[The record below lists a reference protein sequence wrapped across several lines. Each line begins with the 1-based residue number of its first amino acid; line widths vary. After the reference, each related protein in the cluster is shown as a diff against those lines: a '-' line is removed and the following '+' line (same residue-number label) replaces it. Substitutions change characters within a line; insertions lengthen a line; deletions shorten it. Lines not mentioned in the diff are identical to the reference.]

1 MGPILQS
8 AFLKALGWS
17 LIDSLWQMGVV
28 WLIYLAITRS
38 GKKFNAN
45 LRHNLALISLA
56 AGSSWF
62 MFSLIFNTF
71 SGRQGLATGFS
82 NILGQVPDK
91 LDTILPWLSVAYLVV
106 ALILAIR
113 LHKQLSYTKILSTKG
128 LRKADPEI
136 RVFLQHLAAQMGL
149 KKEIRVWISELVET
163 PLTVGFWKPV
173 ILLPVSIINNLSLK
187 QTESIILHELYH
199 IQRNDFLLNLLIAV
213 ADIILFFNPFARF
226 FKDVI
231 QREREHRCDDI
242 VVQFRY
248 DAALYAQALLILE
261 KQRPERNHIH
271 KISLA
276 ATGNNKMLLL
286 ARVRR
291 LLTGETIAT
300 PISQRLIAF
309 LLPALFLGYLGW
321 TGPVKELSTG
331 KPSSFIM
338 AQLIPAHLPGLE
350 LPRLF
355 STNSA
360 NVPVTAPAT
369 ATENQGKYEEVVEDS
384 ENADEDINIEKDLAK
399 VIVTEK
405 VEQLMSVAAESP
417 YIEYVNAEQ
426 PHEYTISID
435 GNSSASVGT
444 PAAPDAPEKPFPYVP
459 GSSFTYK
466 IMEDTAFPR
475 KSHKADLTTQAQ
487 LARTINTIDGLN
499 WSQIE
504 LNLEKAGEKLNIER
518 LQLELKK
525 AVAELDWK
533 TLNEDLAKTSQESAI
548 EVEKYRTQLA
558 ERYMQFEKAK
568 IRKAELI
575 KAAEVEIVEDRIKQA
590 APANKLRVNRT
601 KKIVNI

>member
-1 MGPILQS
+1 MGPVLQS

-17 LIDSLWQMGVV
+17 LLDSLWQMGIV

-38 GKKFNAN
+38 GKRFNAD
-45 LRHNLALISLA
+45 LRHNLALLSLA
-56 AGSSWF
+56 CGSGWF
-62 MFSLIFNTF
+62 MFSLIFNTI
-71 SGRQGLATGFS
+71 SGRQGTAAGFS
-82 NILGQVPDK
+82 TILGQVPDK
-91 LDTILPWLSVAYLVV
+91 LDTILPWLSVVYLVV
-106 ALILAIR
+106 AMILAIR
-113 LHKQLSYTKILSTKG
+113 LHRQLSYTKILSTKG

-231 QREREHRCDDI
+231 QKEREHRCDDI

-248 DAALYAQALLILE
+248 DSALYAQALLILE
-261 KQRPERNHIH
+261 KQRPDRNNHH
-271 KISLA
+271 KMSMA
-276 ATGNNKMLLL
+276 ATGDNKMLLL

-291 LLTGETIAT
+291 LLTGETVAT
-300 PISQRLIAF
+300 PVSQRLIAL

-321 TGPVKELSTG
+321 FGPVKELTSN
-331 KPSSFIM
+331 KPTSIDLSQ
-338 AQLIPAHLPGLE
+338 AIPAELPGLE

-355 STNSA
+355 STIPA
-360 NVPVTAPAT
+360 VTDPAAAP
-369 ATENQGKYEEVVEDS
+369 ENQDKNEQTVEDL
-384 ENADEDINIEKDLAK
+384 ENAGEDVNIEEDLAK
-399 VIVTEK
+399 VIVSEK
-405 VEQLMSVAAESP
+405 VEELISAIKP
-417 YIEYVNAEQ
+417 NPLIEYVNAEQ
-426 PHEYTISID
+426 PREYTISME
-435 GNSSASVGT
+435 GNTGT
-444 PAAPDAPEKPFPYVP
+444 SEETPVAPDAPEKPFPYVP

-466 IMEDTAFPR
+466 VMVDTAFPG
-475 KSHKADLTTQAQ
+475 KSLNADPATQAQ
-487 LARTINTIDGLN
+487 VARTINSIDGLN
-499 WSQIE
+499 WSMIE
-504 LNLEKAGEKLNIER
+504 KNLEKAGEKLNIEK

-525 AVAELDWK
+525 AVAEVDWK
-533 TLNEDLAKTSQESAI
+533 MLNEDLVKTSRESAI

-558 ERYMQFEKAK
+558 DRYIQFEKSK
-568 IRKAELI
+568 LRKAELI
-575 KAAEVEIVEDRIKQA
+575 KEAEVEIVNDRIKKVV
-590 APANKLRVNRT
+590 PAIKVRVNKV

>member
-38 GKKFNAN
+38 GKRFNAN
-45 LRHNLALISLA
+45 LRHNLALLSLA
-56 AGSSWF
+56 AGSGWF

-71 SGRQGLATGFS
+71 SGRPGTAAGFS
-82 NILGQVPDK
+82 NLLGQVPDK
-91 LDTILPWLSVAYLVV
+91 LDAILPWLSVAYLVV
-106 ALILAIR
+106 AMILAIR
-113 LHKQLSYTKILSTKG
+113 LHRQHSYTKTLSTKG

-199 IQRNDFLLNLLIAV
+199 IQRNDFLMNLLIAV

-248 DAALYAQALLILE
+248 DATLYAQALLILE
-261 KQRPERNHIH
+261 KQRPERNQLH

-291 LLTGETIAT
+291 LLTGETVAT
-300 PISQRLIAF
+300 PISQRLISF

-321 TGPVKELSTG
+321 KVPVKDLS
-331 KPSSFIM
+331 SSEPVPVVM
-338 AQLIPAHLPGLE
+338 TKLISTRVPGSE
-350 LPRLF
+350 LPQLF
-355 STNSA
+355 STTA
-360 NVPVTAPAT
+360 PVTDPA
-369 ATENQGKYEEVVEDS
+369 ATSENQSKNEQIVEDFK
-384 ENADEDINIEKDLAK
+384 NAAEDINIEKDFAK
-399 VIVTEK
+399 VIVTGK
-405 VEQLMSVAAESP
+405 VEELISAVARSP
-417 YIEYVNAEQ
+417 HIEYVNAEQ
-426 PHEYTISID
+426 PREYTISIE
-435 GNSSASVGT
+435 GNASATVEV
-444 PAAPDAPEKPFPYVP
+444 PAAPDAQEKPFPYVP

-466 IMEDTAFPR
+466 LMEDTAFPK
-475 KSHKADLTTQAQ
+475 KSHNADLTTQVQ
-487 LARTINTIDGLN
+487 LARTMNAIDGLN

-504 LNLEKAGEKLNIER
+504 RNLEKAGEKLNIER

-525 AVAELDWK
+525 AVAEIDWK
-533 TLNEDLAKTSQESAI
+533 TLNEDLSKTSHESAT

-558 ERYMQFEKAK
+558 ERYIQFEKAK

-575 KAAEVEIVEDRIKQA
+575 KAAEVEMVDDRLKQTV
-590 APANKLRVNRT
+590 PSNKSKVIRV